1 MAGHG
6 DRAMSEAALATAVA
20 ELPRPYPTVVHMLA
34 DAARLAG
41 ERPAL
46 ECAGARLSYAEYLR
60 CVAGFATELVAL
72 GARGER
78 VAIVLGNSIEM
89 ALAMFAVHAA
99 GAQAVPINPIYS
111 GRELGQILADAAP
124 LAVIHDAAAAALA
137 PVVDALAIRHR
148 LIVGAATKPL
158 EVWRDD
164 PGAAL
169 PQPLPDPDSL
179 ASLQYTG
186 GTTGVP
192 KGVDTRHRAL
202 AVNVS
207 QREALLPTAPEAERV
222 LCVMPLFHVYAL
234 SMGLHLACHCRGT
247 LVIVARYEPAE
258 VLRLISEAG
267 ITIFL
272 GGPTLF
278 TGLMAHEGFAGS
290 DFSSLR
296 ICYSGSAPLAE
307 ETLRRWQEATG
318 CAILE
323 GYGQSEAGPVLSF
336 NPQDGARKPGSVGV
350 ALPGTEIEI
359 VDPGSGTRVL
369 GAGEQGEIR
378 ARGPQVMAGYRN
390 RPADS
395 AETLREGWLYTGD
408 IGELDDD
415 GYLYI
420 RDRKKDMA
428 IVKGYNVYP
437 REIDEVLHAHP
448 AVLEAAAV
456 GVPDDYRGEAIHAF
470 VVLRPGAS
478 ASTDELLAHC
488 RRNLARYKLPTE
500 IAIVDSLAKTTV
512 GKIDKRALRSPRAPL
527 SSGG

>member
-1 MAGHG
+1 
-6 DRAMSEAALATAVA
+6 MSEAALATPAA

-60 CVAGFATELVAL
+60 CVAGFAAELVAL
-72 GARGER
+72 GARDER

-124 LAVIHDAAAAALA
+124 LAVIHDDATAAALA
-137 PVVDALAIRHR
+137 PLVEALAIPHR
-148 LIVGAATKPL
+148 LIVGVAAKSL
-158 EVWRDD
+158 EAWRDD

-296 ICYSGSAPLAE
+296 ICYSGAAPLAQ